1 MPIAFGLFDAVASEP
16 EMLAEGFVGQS
27 SADIEALWIE
37 AILDDLKRWDLD
49 VDIIAGP
56 GQFNDQRRTVRSEG
70 FDAFQA
76 DLIKVIELDP
86 IAVW

>member
-1 MPIAFGLFDAVASEP
+1 MPIAFGLFDSVASEP
-16 EMLAEGFVGQS
+16 ELLAEGFVTQS

-49 VDIIAGP
+49 VDIVAGP
-56 GQFNDQRRTVRSEG
+56 GQFNDQRRTIRSDG
-70 FDAFQA
+70 FVAFQA
-76 DLIKVIELDP
+76 DLLKVVLLDP